1 MQIIVS
7 RKELR
12 LSNFDPFQQLDLETQ
27 HPRRRDLREK
37 STGRSRRAAR
47 RRAAA
52 DRKARAA
59 TKNAVNT
66 RPAKGGKPK
75 KSVAKRIWGGFVSV
89 VALALAAAFA
99 FATVGSPIL
108 FSESPASANASSTTT
123 ASKATIDGQHLTSA
137 PGKEPAIDRGSV
149 QGLTATELYAI
160 ESGGLDYVVNN
171 SGPIRWPFNYAVP
184 INSPFGYRVAPCPG
198 CSTFHRGTDF
208 DTGDKAPVFSV
219 AAGTVTASEMAG
231 SYGQYIAIDS
241 TVNGKTFTAIYAHLT
256 ANSETVQVGDTVT
269 EGEMI
274 GLTGSTGE
282 STGPHLDFEIDI
294 DGTAVDSF
302 VWLKAN
308 TAH

>member
-1 MQIIVS
+1 M
-7 RKELR
+7 
-12 LSNFDPFQQLDLETQ
+12 SNFDPFEQLALDTQ

-47 RRAAA
+47 RRAAT

-59 TKNAVNT
+59 MKSSVNV
-66 RPAKGGKPK
+66 RPPGGPKAK
-75 KSVAKRIWGGFVSV
+75 KSVGRRIWSGIVSV

-99 FATVGSPIL
+99 FSIVGSPLL
-108 FSESPASANASSTTT
+108 FSGGPAT
-123 ASKATIDGQHLTSA
+123 ASVTHSASNATVNGQKLTSA
-137 PGKEPAIDRGSV
+137 PGKEPAVDRSSV
-149 QGLTATELYAI
+149 QGLTATELYAMQV
-160 ESGGLDYVVNN
+160 GGLDYTVNN
-171 SGPIRWPFNYAVP
+171 SGIIRWPFNYPVP
-184 INSPFGYRVAPCPG
+184 INSPFGSRAAPCPG

-208 DTGDKAPVFSV
+208 DTGDKAPVFAV
-219 AAGTVTASEMAG
+219 AAGVVTASELAG
-231 SYGQYIAIDS
+231 SYGQYVEISHDI
-241 TVNGKTFTAIYAHLT
+241 NGKQFSSIYAHLT
-256 ANSETVQVGDTVT
+256 ADSETVQVGDVIT
-269 EGEMI
+269 EGELI

>member
-1 MQIIVS
+1 
-7 RKELR
+7 
-12 LSNFDPFQQLDLETQ
+12 LSNFDPFEQLDLGTS

-52 DRKARAA
+52 DRKARVAMKSSLA
-59 TKNAVNT
+59 T
-66 RPAKGGKPK
+66 RPPRGSKPRK
-75 KSVAKRIWGGFVSV
+75 PIGKRIWSGIVSV

-99 FATVGSPIL
+99 LATVGSPLL
-108 FSESPASANASSTTT
+108 FSNTPASASVSAT
-123 ASKATIDGQHLTSA
+123 AAKGATINGQKLTSA
-137 PGKEPAIDRGSV
+137 PGKEPQVDRASF
-149 QGLTATELYAI
+149 QGLTATELYAL
-160 ESGGLDYVVNN
+160 EAGGLDYTVNN
-171 SGPIRWPFNYAVP
+171 SGPIRWPFDYAVP

-208 DTGDKAPVFSV
+208 DTGDKAPVFAV
-219 AAGTVTASEMAG
+219 AAGVVTASEMAG
-231 SYGQYIAIDS
+231 SYGQYVAIDHD
-241 TVNGKTFTAIYAHLT
+241 VNGKKFTSIYAHLT
-256 ANSETVQVGDTVT
+256 ANSETVQVGDVIT
-269 EGEMI
+269 EGELV

-294 DGTAVDSF
+294 DGNAVDSF

>member
-1 MQIIVS
+1 M
-7 RKELR
+7 
-12 LSNFDPFQQLDLETQ
+12 
-27 HPRRRDLREK
+27 
-37 STGRSRRAAR
+37 
-47 RRAAA
+47 

-59 TKNAVNT
+59 TKSAVT
-66 RPAKGGKPK
+66 SRPPKAGKPK

-89 VALALAAAFA
+89 VALALAAAYA
-99 FATVGSPIL
+99 FSMVGSPLL
-108 FSESPASANASSTTT
+108 FSGTAAAASTSTSAS
-123 ASKATIDGQHLTSA
+123 SKATINGQKLTSA
-137 PGKEPAIDRGSV
+137 PGKEPAIDRGAV

-160 ESGGLDYVVNN
+160 QSGGLNYVVNN

-208 DTGDKAPVFSV
+208 DTGDKAPIFSV
-219 AAGTVTASEMAG
+219 AAGVVTASQMGG

-241 TVNGKTFTAIYAHLT
+241 DVNGKKFTAIYAHMT

-274 GLTGSTGE
+274 GLTGCTGE
-282 STGPHLDFEIDI
+282 CTGPHLDFEIDI
-294 DGTAVDSF
+294 NGTAVDSF